1 MAARR
6 LQPPPP
12 QEQQLP
18 QQAFSQFRLRVVLA
32 LACALVLG
40 ALYVRREE
48 NALQLP
54 AAAQVRGG
62 AGDGAG
68 LVFVLEPSAI
78 KAGQEPGPP
87 TLTVPSESSG
97 GSESRAA
104 SPLEGLRARLR
115 EHALQSQPDASPTF
129 LSGVRWLYETHGALL
144 YGEWEH
150 DPGDPLRPLSV
161 VVSNLGPS
169 TFNASELVL
178 VASIFGPEQLA
189 VELSASGPSSWRGEL
204 ARPSRCGE
212 FRLDLS
218 VVQFRGGAQFE
229 FFDRDSGCSEP
240 NYAEEV
246 VFRALKGRLEGDVL
260 AEFGTLDPSGT
271 RRNFRHNDNC
281 ACHLWCYR
289 TPRCVASVFFD
300 SFEEKDGEFPPP
312 HHPRMC
318 RLLSSLAGREVRLDI
333 GLAPEGVAWA
343 SARSYLIPDEAVANE
358 TRRWQ
363 QSVTLDP
370 AMNYV
375 DIRVPPG
382 ASRLMGFPKAFART
396 CLSAPPSR
404 AQLRPCRDADMA
416 RQPAAWAA
424 LDCPDRPKDKDPR
437 CVYYHSVFSG
447 KPSPLLWPEPAQ
459 CEYRLFDADA
469 QQRCRDKLN
478 ATRWL
483 WVGDSLMATW
493 RDHVMKQEQPRGAT
507 HTWIGNNDLPRFP
520 SLNQTSILIYD
531 WEVVHKIWRRRTR
544 ERVERDFLHDLR
556 KLDKLQLPHLSFFLL
571 PLPIYGEREPGDTY
585 SRSRWI
591 SEFMRPLLRDRGF
604 RFVDLQQYLPVMANR
619 TRRET
624 LQDDKTGPVVVYDGK

>member
-1 MAARR
+1 MEPPRR
-6 LQPPPP
+6 
-12 QEQQLP
+12 EQQEP
-18 QQAFSQFRLRVVLA
+18 QQVVSLFRSRIVLA

-40 ALYVRREE
+40 VLYVRREE
-48 NALQLP
+48 SALQLP

-62 AGDGAG
+62 ARDSAG
-68 LVFVLEPSAI
+68 LVFVLET
-78 KAGQEPGPP
+78 GPP
-87 TLTVPSESSG
+87 TLVVPSESSG
-97 GSESRAA
+97 GSDSRAA

-144 YGEWEH
+144 HGEWEH
-150 DPGDPLRPLSV
+150 DPADPLRPLSV

-189 VELSASGPSSWRGEL
+189 VELSAAGPSSWRGEL
-204 ARPSRCGE
+204 ARPSRCGN

-218 VVQFRGGAQFE
+218 VVQFRGEAQFE

-240 NYAEEV
+240 NYADEV
-246 VFRALKGRLEGDVL
+246 VFRALKGRLEGDIL
-260 AEFGTLDPSGT
+260 AEHGTVDPSGT
-271 RRNFRHNDNC
+271 RHSFRHNDPC

-289 TPRCVASVFFD
+289 TPRCVASVIFD
-300 SFEEKDGEFPPP
+300 SFNNENGELPPS
-312 HHPRMC
+312 PRPPKMC
-318 RLLSSLAGREVRLDI
+318 RLLSSLASREVRLDL
-333 GLAPEGVAWA
+333 GLAPGGAAWV
-343 SARSYLIPDEAVANE
+343 SARSNLVPNEAVANE

-370 AMNYV
+370 AMNFV
-375 DIRVPPG
+375 DIRVPPN

-396 CLSAPPSR
+396 CPSAPPPR

-424 LDCPDRPKDKDPR
+424 LDCQDRSQDPR

-447 KPSPLLWPEPAQ
+447 EPSPLLWPEPAQ

-483 WVGDSLMATW
+483 WVGDSLVATW
-493 RDHVMKQEQPRGAT
+493 KDIVKRLEHSPGVT
-507 HTWIGNNDLPRFP
+507 HTFIGNGDFARFQG
-520 SLNQTSILIYD
+520 LNQTSMLIYD
-531 WEVVHKIWRRRTR
+531 WEVIHKIWHRRTR
-544 ERVERDFLHDLR
+544 ERVEHDFRLDLR
-556 KLDKLQLPHLSFFLL
+556 KLEKLQLPHLSFFLL

-619 TRRET
+619 TRREES
-624 LQDDKTGPVVVYDGK
+624 VFDGK